1 MESKKVIHLELKE
14 PKDGKSDYYF
24 GSLLAIYDSLQKED
38 VGITYK
44 SLTNALRGK
53 ETYENK
59 TCIIRVGR
67 LERKAQ
73 TIKNQDRHC
82 SLCSHYWSGNGYM
95 YCRLLKQR
103 ITARKRPCSSYTS
116 QIE

>member
-1 MESKKVIHLELKE
+1 MESKKIIHLELKE

-53 ETYENK
+53 ETYENQK
-59 TCIIRVGR
+59 CVIRIGIV
-67 LERKAQ
+67 ERKAH
-73 TIKNQDRHC
+73 TKK
-82 SLCSHYWSGNGYM
+82 G
-95 YCRLLKQR
+95 
-103 ITARKRPCSSYTS
+103 
-116 QIE
+116 